1 MTVVT
6 GTTVTT
12 TPFVKVSDVLA
23 EDENSRMKPEGID
36 PVAITKLFAGSW
48 VAEAVPSPAPI
59 AKAGETPLTNNTVE
73 PVKHLI

>member
-1 MTVVT
+1 MVT

-23 EDENSRMKPEGID
+23 ADENSRTKPEGID
-36 PVAITKLFAGSW
+36 PVGITKLFVGSW
-48 VAEAVPSPAPI
+48 VAEAVPSPAFMK
-59 AKAGETPLTNNTVE
+59 KAGETPLTNNTVE